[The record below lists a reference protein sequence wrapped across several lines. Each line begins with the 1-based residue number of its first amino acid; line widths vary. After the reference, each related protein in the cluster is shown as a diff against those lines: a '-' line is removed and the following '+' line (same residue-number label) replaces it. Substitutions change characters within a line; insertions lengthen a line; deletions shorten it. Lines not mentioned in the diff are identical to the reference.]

1 MMVLLYLQTQLCFS
15 WPSKKGDEI
24 WWFFIFTRCNW
35 ETSRLPSLFLTV
47 ILNCEVFKVTK
58 QDILNFAETY
68 IGSPEERADVL
79 KSYVDGQG
87 DLGFVIDHIMLSTEA
102 DLETWR
108 LGNLLKREG
117 NPNWEIQA
125 TFFWKKTS
133 HPSIL
138 PSIHPPTS
146 PPVLRSI
153 LPSLHPVCV
162 DRKRDHLFWVQVWNY
177 QQVITI

>member
-1 MMVLLYLQTQLCFS
+1 MMNFHFYKVQLGNFKAPFS
-15 WPSKKGDEI
+15 V
-24 WWFFIFTRCNW
+24 FN
-35 ETSRLPSLFLTV
+35 
-47 ILNCEVFKVTK
+47 ILISEVFKVTK

-117 NPNWEIQA
+117 NPN
-125 TFFWKKTS
+125 
-133 HPSIL
+133 
-138 PSIHPPTS
+138 
-146 PPVLRSI
+146 
-153 LPSLHPVCV
+153 
-162 DRKRDHLFWVQVWNY
+162 
-177 QQVITI
+177 